1 MTRRAM
7 NGGDHPSHP
16 LADLFPLMEG
26 DDFAA
31 LVEDI
36 RQNGLREPIVM
47 SGGLIVDGRNRFR
60 ACRAGGVKPEMVE
73 LPGGTDP
80 LAFVLSKNLHR
91 RHLTVSQRAMI
102 AARLA
107 NDTEGGDRV
116 SDHSQKIDGGRISAG
131 DAARLLH
138 ISRPQVFQ
146 AKTILQH
153 GTPDEIAAV
162 ARGEANVS
170 TLGNQIRA
178 RAQDEGDMP
187 PPVPRPRKSNGGE
200 TSSGEVNGN
209 ERPKRGSWRKGKGG
223 IKTLPQGM
231 TVEAAA
237 RRAVELRK
245 DLGSF
250 EAVTAQVGV
259 PRHAIREIVNI
270 VQLADRSDL
279 SERDARLVATA
290 LRLMNENEKPIAD
303 IYKPV
308 APIAQR
314 LWGAGR
320 GEKSNAPND
329 AREAARLDR
338 FDRGLGIMLQS
349 CANAT
354 RIVVPHLAPDRARR
368 VLKELAEA
376 ITNIRV
382 LERKIRGIHQ

>member
-1 MTRRAM
+1 M

-354 RIVVPHLAPDRARR
+354 RIVVPHLAPDHARR

>member
-1 MTRRAM
+1 M

-209 ERPKRGSWRKGKGG
+209 ERPKRGSSRKGKGG

>member
-1 MTRRAM
+1 
-7 NGGDHPSHP
+7 
-16 LADLFPLMEG
+16 
-26 DDFAA
+26 
-31 LVEDI
+31 
-36 RQNGLREPIVM
+36 
-47 SGGLIVDGRNRFR
+47 
-60 ACRAGGVKPEMVE
+60 
-73 LPGGTDP
+73 
-80 LAFVLSKNLHR
+80 
-91 RHLTVSQRAMI
+91 
-102 AARLA
+102 
-107 NDTEGGDRV
+107 
-116 SDHSQKIDGGRISAG
+116 
-131 DAARLLH
+131 
-138 ISRPQVFQ
+138 
-146 AKTILQH
+146 
-153 GTPDEIAAV
+153 
-162 ARGEANVS
+162 
-170 TLGNQIRA
+170 
-178 RAQDEGDMP
+178 
-187 PPVPRPRKSNGGE
+187 
-200 TSSGEVNGN
+200 
-209 ERPKRGSWRKGKGG
+209 
-223 IKTLPQGM
+223 
-231 TVEAAA
+231 
-237 RRAVELRK
+237 LRK

-290 LRLMNENEKPIAD
+290 LRLMNENEKPIAA

-314 LWGAGR
+314 VWGAGR

-354 RIVVPHLAPDRARR
+354 RIVVPHLAPDHARR

>member
-1 MTRRAM
+1 M

-245 DLGSF
+245 GLGSF

-290 LRLMNENEKPIAD
+290 LRLMNENEKPIAA

-314 LWGAGR
+314 VWGAGR

-354 RIVVPHLAPDRARR
+354 RIVVPHLAPDHARR

>member
-354 RIVVPHLAPDRARR
+354 RIVVPHLAPDHARR

>member
-1 MTRRAM
+1 
-7 NGGDHPSHP
+7 
-16 LADLFPLMEG
+16 
-26 DDFAA
+26 
-31 LVEDI
+31 
-36 RQNGLREPIVM
+36 
-47 SGGLIVDGRNRFR
+47 
-60 ACRAGGVKPEMVE
+60 
-73 LPGGTDP
+73 
-80 LAFVLSKNLHR
+80 
-91 RHLTVSQRAMI
+91 MI

-290 LRLMNENEKPIAD
+290 LRLMNENEKPIAA

-314 LWGAGR
+314 VWGAGR

-354 RIVVPHLAPDRARR
+354 RIVVPHLAPDHARR

>member
-1 MTRRAM
+1 M

-290 LRLMNENEKPIAD
+290 LRLMNENEKPIAA

-314 LWGAGR
+314 VWGAGR

-354 RIVVPHLAPDRARR
+354 RIVVPHLAPDHARR

>member
-1 MTRRAM
+1 M